1 MNYEARQR
9 SIAAS
14 LADHEVDV
22 LVVTN
27 LVNIR
32 YLCGFTGSN
41 GVVVIGPARAV
52 LLTDFRYVTMAAEQ
66 THGVEIVKA
75 GRELN
80 RSVADLVAEIA
91 PGGRAGFEA
100 TDVTV
105 SRYEALARAMGD
117 VTLVPTSGVVEKA
130 RLIKDADEV
139 ECMRKAAI
147 IADNAFQACADGIF
161 KGRTERQVAWELEG
175 IMREAGA
182 SGASFDI
189 IVASGERGAMPHA
202 VPADLPVANDTL
214 VTIDLGAFYEGYA
227 SDCTRTFATGEP
239 PEELISAYDV
249 CLEAQE
255 LSLAAVGPGVRG
267 GDLDRIARDH
277 IAEAGYGEY
286 FGHGLGHGVGLDIHE
301 APTARPESTSV
312 LDPGSTITIE
322 PGIYLPGVGGC
333 RIEDLCVV
341 TEDGF
346 ERLTGFTKKRLTVD
360 C

>member
-1 MNYEARQR
+1 MDHETRQR
-9 SIAAS
+9 SIAQG
-14 LADHEVDV
+14 LAENEIDV
-22 LVVTN
+22 LIVTN

-32 YLCGFTGSN
+32 YLCGFVGSN
-41 GVVVIGPARAV
+41 GVVVIGPSRAV
-52 LLTDFRYVTMAAEQ
+52 LLTDFRYVTMATAQ
-66 THGVEIVKA
+66 TRGVEVVTA

-80 RSVADLVAEIA
+80 RSVADVVAEIA

-100 TDVTV
+100 SDVTV
-105 SRYEALARAMGD
+105 ARHDALAAAMGD
-117 VTLVPTSGVVEKA
+117 ATLVPTTGIVERA
-130 RLIKDADEV
+130 RLIKDADEID
-139 ECMRKAAI
+139 CMRTAAR
-147 IADNAFQACADGIF
+147 IADNAFQACADGVF
-161 KGRTERQVAWELEG
+161 RGRTERQVAWELEG

-202 VPADLPVANDTL
+202 VPADTAVAGDTL
-214 VTIDLGAFYEGYA
+214 VTVDLGAFYEGYA

-239 PEELISAYDV
+239 PDALIRAYDV

-255 LSLAAVGPGVRG
+255 LALAAVGPGVRG

-277 IAEAGYGEY
+277 ITAAGFGEN

-301 APTARPESTSV
+301 APTARPESTQV

-341 TEDGF
+341 TSDGF
-346 ERLTGFTKKRLTVD
+346 EVLTGFTKERLTVD